1 MKSPKEISLEQH
13 LMSMLDPKELSH
25 KIGMALINDAEVQY
39 LQEYANEV
47 SIKRLGY
54 NDHGPVHMRQVAI
67 NSLTM
72 LRLLHESGVQTSLE
86 KEDGGTFDDSL
97 SAVLLASFLH
107 DLGMTVS
114 RTDHETTGCIIARPI
129 MQRILDSLI
138 LDDLQRKT
146 VIISLATEGI
156 LGHMASKRIHS
167 VEAGLIL
174 IADGCDMEKGRARI
188 PLILNTEA
196 KVGDIHKY
204 SSKAIECVTIG
215 KGDTHPIKIE
225 VEMSSDVGFFQ
236 IEEVLLQK
244 IAMSPDK
251 GFVEVYAWVTG
262 QPKKQYL

>member
-1 MKSPKEISLEQH
+1 MKSPKEITLEQH

-25 KIGMALINDAEVQY
+25 TIGVALIADQEIQY

-67 NSLTM
+67 NSLVM
-72 LRLLHESGVQTSLE
+72 LKILHESGVKTSLE
-86 KEDGGTFDDSL
+86 KEEGGTFDDSVCG
-97 SAVLLASFLH
+97 VLLASFLH

-114 RTDHETTGCIIARPI
+114 RTDHETMSCMIARPI
-129 MQRILDSLI
+129 MQRILDGLI
-138 LDDLQRKT
+138 PSNPQEKIAILS
-146 VIISLATEGI
+146 IATEGI
-156 LGHMASKRIHS
+156 LGHMASKKIHS

-204 SSKAIECVTIG
+204 SSKAIERVTIG
-215 KGDTHPIKIE
+215 KGESHPIKIE

-251 GFVEVYAWVTG
+251 GLVEVYAWVTG